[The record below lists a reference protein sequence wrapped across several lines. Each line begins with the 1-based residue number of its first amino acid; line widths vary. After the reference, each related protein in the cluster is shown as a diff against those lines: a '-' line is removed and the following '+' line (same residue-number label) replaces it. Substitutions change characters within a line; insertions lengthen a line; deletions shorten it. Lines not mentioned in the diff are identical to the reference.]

1 MREIEDV
8 RLIIIEETQ
17 RTGAHAMNRIRK
29 SGGFRASIFVI
40 VVALVVY
47 VAVYMPTPYI
57 IYMPGSADEVKPM
70 VTVKDG
76 DQEERGVFMMTTV
89 SATYANVFLLGTSLF
104 NRNMQI
110 DKKEDRLQGKTEAEY
125 SAEQVWFM
133 SDSQSSA
140 MEAAYEQAGVKY
152 SIVPEHIF
160 VFGLS
165 EDPKPQ
171 GDIAPGDIILG
182 VNGTA
187 TPDNTVLSA
196 QLKDKKVGDT
206 VEMQLEREGETISRD
221 VKLIEVKDSKTGA
234 TRPGL
239 GVMIGTVQKVKPED
253 SNKQITFTDTQV
265 GGPSAGLMF
274 TLEIYN
280 QLTPGDLTQ
289 GHRIAGTGTITKEG
303 VVGPIGGVVHK
314 IVAADRKEAEIFFV
328 PKQNYQE
335 AEAKAEQIGTKMK
348 LVPVNTV
355 DDALAY
361 LKTLSAKS

>member
-1 MREIEDV
+1 
-8 RLIIIEETQ
+8 
-17 RTGAHAMNRIRK
+17 MNRIRK

-70 VTVKDG
+70 VTVKEG
-76 DQEERGVFMMTTV
+76 DKEERGVFMMTTV

-104 NRNMQI
+104 NRNAQV
-110 DKKEDRLQGKTEAEY
+110 DKKEDRLRGKSEAEY

-140 MEAAYEQAGVKY
+140 MEAAYEKAGVKY

-165 EDPKPQ
+165 EDPKPK
-171 GDIAPGDIILG
+171 GDIEPGDIILG
-182 VNGTA
+182 VDGTA
-187 TPDNTVLSA
+187 TPDNTVLSE
-196 QLKDKKVGDT
+196 QLKNKKVGDT
-206 VEMQLEREGETISRD
+206 VEMQLERGGETISRD
-221 VKLIEVKDSKTGA
+221 VQLIEVKDSKTGEV
-234 TRPGL
+234 RPAL
-239 GVMIGTVQKVKPED
+239 GVMIGAVQKVKAED
-253 SNKQITFTDTQV
+253 PNKQISFTDTQV

-280 QLTPGDLTQ
+280 QLTPGDLTK
-289 GHRIAGTGTITKEG
+289 GHRIAGTGTINKEG
-303 VVGPIGGVVHK
+303 VVGAIGGVVHK
-314 IVAADRKEAEIFFV
+314 IVAADRKEAEFFFV
-328 PKQNYQE
+328 PKDNYKE

-348 LVPVNTV
+348 LIPVSTV

-361 LKTLSAKS
+361 LKTLSVKS

>member
-1 MREIEDV
+1 M
-8 RLIIIEETQ
+8 
-17 RTGAHAMNRIRK
+17 
-29 SGGFRASIFVI
+29 
-40 VVALVVY
+40 
-47 VAVYMPTPYI
+47 
-57 IYMPGSADEVKPM
+57 
-70 VTVKDG
+70 
-76 DQEERGVFMMTTV
+76 
-89 SATYANVFLLGTSLF
+89 
-104 NRNMQI
+104 
-110 DKKEDRLQGKTEAEY
+110 
-125 SAEQVWFM
+125 
-133 SDSQSSA
+133 
-140 MEAAYEQAGVKY
+140 
-152 SIVPEHIF
+152 
-160 VFGLS
+160 
-165 EDPKPQ
+165 
-171 GDIAPGDIILG
+171 
-182 VNGTA
+182 
-187 TPDNTVLSA
+187 
-196 QLKDKKVGDT
+196 GDT

-221 VKLIEVKDSKTGA
+221 VKLIEVKTAK
-234 TRPGL
+234 RVLPGL
-239 GVMIGTVQKVKPED
+239 GWVMIGTVQKVKPED

-361 LKTLSAKS
+361 LKHYPPNHKSLIWIM

>member
-1 MREIEDV
+1 
-8 RLIIIEETQ
+8 
-17 RTGAHAMNRIRK
+17 MNRIRK

-89 SATYANVFLLGTSLF
+89 SATYANVFCWVRPCLTE
-104 NRNMQI
+104 I
-110 DKKEDRLQGKTEAEY
+110 CRLTKGRPPARKNGSRVLCRTGMVHERFPIFRHGSGLRAG
-125 SAEQVWFM
+125 
-133 SDSQSSA
+133 
-140 MEAAYEQAGVKY
+140 GVKY

-196 QLKDKKVGDT
+196 QLKDKKW
-206 VEMQLEREGETISRD
+206 
-221 VKLIEVKDSKTGA
+221 
-234 TRPGL
+234 
-239 GVMIGTVQKVKPED
+239 
-253 SNKQITFTDTQV
+253 
-265 GGPSAGLMF
+265 
-274 TLEIYN
+274 EI
-280 QLTPGDLTQ
+280 
-289 GHRIAGTGTITKEG
+289 R
-303 VVGPIGGVVHK
+303 
-314 IVAADRKEAEIFFV
+314 
-328 PKQNYQE
+328 
-335 AEAKAEQIGTKMK
+335 
-348 LVPVNTV
+348 
-355 DDALAY
+355 
-361 LKTLSAKS
+361 

>member
-1 MREIEDV
+1 
-8 RLIIIEETQ
+8 
-17 RTGAHAMNRIRK
+17 MNRIRK

-70 VTVKDG
+70 VTVKGG
-76 DQEERGVFMMTTV
+76 DQEEHGVFMMTTV

-104 NRNMQI
+104 NKNAQV
-110 DKKEDRLQGKTEAEY
+110 DKKEDRLRGKSEAEY

-140 MEAAYEQAGVKY
+140 MEAAYEQAGVTY

-165 EDPKPQ
+165 EDPKPE

-206 VEMQLEREGETISRD
+206 VEMQLERGGETISRD
-221 VKLIEVKDSKTGA
+221 VKLIQVKDNKTGEI
-234 TRPGL
+234 RPGL
-239 GVMIGTVQKVKPED
+239 GVMIGTVQKVKAEEPD
-253 SNKQITFTDTQV
+253 KQISFTDTQV

-280 QLTPGDLTQ
+280 QLTPGDLTK

-303 VVGPIGGVVHK
+303 VVGAIGGVVHK

-328 PKQNYQE
+328 PKDNYKE
-335 AEAKAEQIGTKMK
+335 AAAKAEQIGTKMK
-348 LVPVNTV
+348 LVPVSTV

-361 LKTLSAKS
+361 LKTLSVKS